1 MRFATIL
8 VCSFLATSVWA
19 ETCKYVDQEGRV
31 TYSNV
36 PVHNA
41 RKLSCIQA
49 PPPISTDKPT
59 PQSASPQADRDATK
73 PPVDVPPLKKDANER
88 RRLLEEDLTREQDAL
103 GKARNELAQQ
113 EAIRLGDE
121 RNYARV
127 LERLKPYQDAIVL
140 HEQRINS
147 IKQELSN
154 LK

>member
-41 RKLSCIQA
+41 RKLSCIQV

-59 PQSASPQADRDATK
+59 PQSAPPQADRDATK
-73 PPVDVPPLKKDANER
+73 PTVAVPRKKDANER
-88 RRLLEEDLTREQDAL
+88 SRLLEEDLTREQDAL
-103 GKARNELAQQ
+103 GKARTELAQQ

-121 RNYARV
+121 RNHARV
-127 LERLKPYQDAIVL
+127 LERLKPYQDAVVS